1 MHFFSIHLFAALAF
15 ATEAQIEIR
24 SSCPSGW
31 TDISSELTTLFV
43 TDGQC
48 NDDARATIRAA
59 FHDCFPVGG
68 CDGSLLLELARPENI
83 PLGYTVIKLADLAE
97 THDVSMADMFQFGAA
112 HAIASCQNGPRITTY
127 IGRKDS
133 CTPAPIGQIPGPNL
147 NAQTAQ
153 AVFAAR
159 GFSTQDLSAL
169 LGAHTAARQFATNIA
184 QMGASLDSTPG
195 VWDTLY
201 YSQTLNGTA
210 PFSIATDTSMSQDS
224 LASQYYQE
232 FAGNKTAWDASFSSA
247 MTKLSLLGTPGSEA
261 LVDCTDALP

>member
-15 ATEAQIEIR
+15 ATEAQIEIL

-31 TDISSELTTLFV
+31 TDVSTELTTLFV

-59 FHDCFPVGG
+59 FHDCFPAGG

-97 THDVSMADMFQFGAA
+97 THDVSMADMFQFGAGVFHPSVRTYTSLTVGISA

-133 CTPAPIGQIPGPNL
+133 CTPAPTGQIPGHSL
-147 NAQTAQ
+147 DAQTAQ

-159 GFSTQDLSAL
+159 GFSTQELSAL

-210 PFSIATDTSMSQDS
+210 PFSIATDTSMSQDGQ
-224 LASQYYQE
+224 ASQYYQE
-232 FAGNKTAWDASFSSA
+232 FAGNKTVWDANFSSA
-247 MTKLSLLGTPGSEA
+247 
-261 LVDCTDALP
+261 